1 MKTTFEQRARQART
15 IDVQPASAPTTPEAT
30 GPADPAALAV
40 ATQEESVPP
49 APLPTHGAGFLATQD
64 PDLVRWTLDSHTEG
78 ELRGLPYLFDFWAHP
93 HQLPPPG
100 DWRTWVILGGRG
112 AGKTRAGSEWVR
124 AQVEGPRPQ
133 DPGRARRVALLAE
146 TIDQAREVMV
156 FGDSGLLA
164 CSPPDRR
171 PHWHAT
177 RRMLEWPNGA
187 VAQLF
192 SAHEP
197 EALRGPQFDCAWADE
212 LAKWKKAEEAWD
224 MLQFGLRLDDDPRC
238 VVTTT
243 PRSSPLL
250 LDLLHRP
257 GTVQTH
263 GNTRSNRAFLAK
275 SFLQDVQARYGNTR
289 LGKQELDGLIL
300 EDIEGALW
308 SWDLV
313 NACKDDST
321 PPFDRVVVAV
331 DPAVSMGKGSDSTGI
346 VAVGAVTRGH

>member
-1 MKTTFEQRARQART
+1 
-15 IDVQPASAPTTPEAT
+15 
-30 GPADPAALAV
+30 
-40 ATQEESVPP
+40 
-49 APLPTHGAGFLATQD
+49 
-64 PDLVRWTLDSHTEG
+64 
-78 ELRGLPYLFDFWAHP
+78 
-93 HQLPPPG
+93 
-100 DWRTWVILGGRG
+100 
-112 AGKTRAGSEWVR
+112 
-124 AQVEGPRPQ
+124 
-133 DPGRARRVALLAE
+133 
-146 TIDQAREVMV
+146 MV

-164 CSPPDRR
+164 CSPPDRK

-187 VAQLF
+187 VAQVF

-212 LAKWKKAEEAWD
+212 LAKWKKAEATWD
-224 MLQFGLRLDDDPRC
+224 MLQFGLRLGDDPRC

-257 GTVQTH
+257 NTVQTH
-263 GNTRSNRAFLAK
+263 GRTTANRAFLARG
-275 SFLQDVQARYGNTR
+275 FMEDIQARYGHTR

-308 SWDLV
+308 TWDLI
-313 NACKDDST
+313 DSARADTT
-321 PPFDRVVVAV
+321 PLFDRIVVAV

-346 VAVGAVTRGH
+346 VAVGAVTRGNPKDWHAWVLEDATVQGASPEQWGRAVVRTVRRHNASRVVAEVNQGGAMVESILRHIDPMIPVTCVHASQGKGLRAEPVAALYEQGRVHHLRSADLSALEDQMTRMTVSGFKGRGSPDRLDALVWAVHEAILAPSNHWTNPGIRTL